1 MNIPNIIFPDRG
13 CLSIPILPNL
23 PPHQYKK
30 TAWEPSPPPYM
41 PKKEHLRIM
50 KCKPYPFSHDRSRQ
64 STDLA
69 AQDWSFLC
77 LLGISSHIVTGSA
90 SSILFHGD
98 DPVEDILTAFS
109 PKKDDITSADP
120 LRHRGQQYSV
130 SSVCQEGTHTVP
142 SDRYRHLMSLGD
154 QLTYRSQI
162 LFRIY
167 MMYMHLSS
175 CSFQV
180 SFPFISHS
188 ASLR

>member
-1 MNIPNIIFPDRG
+1 
-13 CLSIPILPNL
+13 
-23 PPHQYKK
+23 
-30 TAWEPSPPPYM
+30 
-41 PKKEHLRIM
+41 M

-69 AQDWSFLC
+69 AQDCSFLC

-154 QLTYRSQI
+154 QLTKSDIVPYLHDVHASFE
-162 LFRIY
+162 LL
-167 MMYMHLSS
+167 LSGI
-175 CSFQV
+175 V
-180 SFPFISHS
+180 SFHLTFRFPAVDFQHGC
-188 ASLR
+188 